1 MKHLIMCAFFMLLCF
16 AAGSDMLAQPAQG
29 NAVLVTNLEAAF
41 PEDGKMAEFD
51 SLTHLYQINVWD
63 RNPFVI
69 SHKTIRHW
77 WGNNNRDIIEITEIK
92 SWEEIP
98 KAMQK
103 NNELFEEVWPSKEA
117 RDQFNKAY
125 NKYFTGKHS
134 DEIYREVRF
143 EYKH

>member
-1 MKHLIMCAFFMLLCF
+1 MKHLIMCSFFMLLYF

-41 PEDGKMAEFD
+41 PENGSMAEFD
-51 SLTHLYQINVWD
+51 SLTHLFQMNVWD
-63 RNPFVI
+63 KNPLVI

-77 WGNNNRDIIEITEIK
+77 WGNNNRDIIEIAEIK
-92 SWEEIP
+92 TWEDIP

-103 NNELFEEVWPSKEA
+103 NNELFEAAWPTKEA
-117 RDQFNKAY
+117 REKFNKAY